1 MNHDVF
7 RVLHQSYKNIIIVN
21 AVGES
26 NAFPNSKRRNC
37 GKNSI
42 KKQQGLESNSL
53 VADPDPYTDTILD
66 IYTKNN
72 YLSTTIMII
81 NLD

>member
-7 RVLHQSYKNIIIVN
+7 RVLRQSFKNIIIVN

-42 KKQQGLESNSL
+42 IIIVGFRIQLSSCRSGSIYGY
-53 VADPDPYTDTILD
+53 YTGYIF
-66 IYTKNN
+66 
-72 YLSTTIMII
+72 
-81 NLD
+81 